1 MALLAPTIWGLVP
14 FPAAVLLVL
23 WGAIRP
29 EERFLHERFGRRTT
43 TTRTGCVA
51 GCDGTGVRFAYA
63 PRVQG
68 FVTSTELA
76 AALDAAGD
84 PEDAVFL
91 QRYFK
96 TGPGE
101 YGEGDVFIGVRVPAV
116 RALARQSRSMPV
128 DQAFE
133 LLGSAV
139 HEHRLAALLVLVER
153 FVSAS
158 RARTRDDGLR
168 AELHAR
174 YLAAVSNRKVNNWD
188 LVDSSA
194 EVLVGAWLLGPPAQ
208 SIDELDR
215 LAASPLLWERRVSM
229 LATFAFIK
237 AGHAEPAL
245 RVAEL
250 LLDDRE
256 PLIHKAGGW
265 MLREVGKRVSRELLT
280 DFLTEHA
287 AHMPR
292 TMLSYATEHLSEQE
306 RSALRALRP

>member
-1 MALLAPTIWGLVP
+1 M
-14 FPAAVLLVL
+14 
-23 WGAIRP
+23 
-29 EERFLHERFGRRTT
+29 
-43 TTRTGCVA
+43 
-51 GCDGTGVRFAYA
+51 
-63 PRVQG
+63 
-68 FVTSTELA
+68 TSTELA

-116 RALARQSRSMPV
+116 RALARQARSMPV

-158 RARTRDDGLR
+158 RARTRDDDLR
-168 AELHAR
+168 SELHAR
-174 YLAAVSNRKVNNWD
+174 YLLAVSQGHVNNWD

-208 SIDELDR
+208 PLDELDR
-215 LAASPLLWERRVSM
+215 LAGSPLLWERRVSM
-229 LATFAFIK
+229 IATSAFIR

-250 LLDDRE
+250 LLGDHE
-256 PLIHKAGGW
+256 PLIHKASGW
-265 MLREVGKRVSRELLT
+265 MLRDVGKRVSRDALT
-280 DFLTEHA
+280 DFLSVHA
-287 AHMPR
+287 ARMPR

-306 RSALRALRP
+306 RSAFRALRP

>member
-1 MALLAPTIWGLVP
+1 
-14 FPAAVLLVL
+14 
-23 WGAIRP
+23 
-29 EERFLHERFGRRTT
+29 
-43 TTRTGCVA
+43 
-51 GCDGTGVRFAYA
+51 
-63 PRVQG
+63 VQG
-68 FVTSTELA
+68 FETSTELA

-158 RARTRDDGLR
+158 RARTRDEGLR

-174 YLAAVSNRKVNNWD
+174 YLEAVSQRQVNNWD

-208 SIDELDR
+208 PTSELDR
-215 LAASPLLWERRVSM
+215 LSGSSLLWERRVSVV
-229 LATFAFIK
+229 ATFAFIK
-237 AGHAEPAL
+237 AGHAKPAL
-245 RVAEL
+245 HVAEL
-250 LLDDRE
+250 LLGDRE
-256 PLIHKAGGW
+256 PLIHKASGW
-265 MLREVGKRVSRELLT
+265 MLREVGKRVSREALT
-280 DFLTEHA
+280 DFLSAHA
-287 AHMPR
+287 ARMPR
-292 TMLSYATEHLSEQE
+292 TMLSYATEHLSAQE
-306 RSALRALRP
+306 RSALRALR

>member
-1 MALLAPTIWGLVP
+1 M
-14 FPAAVLLVL
+14 
-23 WGAIRP
+23 
-29 EERFLHERFGRRTT
+29 
-43 TTRTGCVA
+43 
-51 GCDGTGVRFAYA
+51 
-63 PRVQG
+63 
-68 FVTSTELA
+68 TSTELA

-116 RALARQSRSMPV
+116 RALARQARSMPV

-158 RARTRDDGLR
+158 STRTRDDDLR
-168 AELHAR
+168 AELHTR
-174 YLAAVSNRKVNNWD
+174 YLVAVSRRQVDNWD

-194 EVLVGAWLLGPPAQ
+194 EVLVGAWLLGPPAKP
-208 SIDELDR
+208 IGELDR
-215 LAASPLLWERRVSM
+215 LAESPLLWERRVSM
-229 LATFAFIK
+229 IATFAFIK
-237 AGHAEPAL
+237 VGHAEPAL
-245 RVAEL
+245 HVAEL
-250 LLDDRE
+250 LLGDRE
-256 PLIHKAGGW
+256 PLIHKASGW
-265 MLREVGKRVSRELLT
+265 MLREVGKRVSREALT
-280 DFLTEHA
+280 DFLAVHA
-287 AHMPR
+287 AQMPR

-306 RSALRALRP
+306 RSAFRALRA